1 MPATIDL
8 EADLLEQCEQIWEA
22 TRKAREAELNLREA
36 PALLRLWDGEMRL
49 HFVVR
54 NEDSAD
60 FEIPENDSG
69 PIEIRQPFDTACGQW
84 LWQEHLRIQ
93 RGEKRNVNVTVDYC
107 GSRPG
112 GLLEYC
118 ELDCDEAGEQIVIAH
133 FLSDYER
140 LKWYSVWSAP
150 WFGEWLQWPQV
161 YMVPGPLLWC
171 LPLTLDFQLQRERGS
186 TWALSSDPLDPAQR
200 GELQATQGTWSMV
213 VKPMSFL
220 DAMASGCLWGLAI
233 SRFKNFHEMAKAMM
247 ADGEIACVIRPWLE
261 GDPDPWEG
269 FTPRHGTRIV
279 EFVDRSGTFTGT
291 SHGGTVFDGLTR
303 TIREFVEDMIDANES
318 ILNDGVIP
326 PEYYEVGSKRTQKE
340 LPIAVWRDREITGLS
355 GYRVRKTPAKGIQI
369 VTGGHS
375 MPGVNETISAAIQ
388 MAGDLTAMAIGV
400 PPVGGAAE
408 AILAPIFHNALLAF
422 MVARS
427 ASRANN
433 SGWTRYFEYFQ
444 QGAGKA
450 YTLSSLMVLR
460 TGIIATQSQE
470 AGQFSAGDGLP
481 FLIGESGHVWLS
493 DRAGY
498 TIRGDP
504 TGRIYMDRVTKVRLH
519 WDRETP
525 PEWVMTIGN
534 GDKLE
539 DPLQRA
545 WEGLEAITGA
555 LQQLGVV

>member
-8 EADLLEQCEQIWEA
+8 EADLLEQCNQIWEA
-22 TRKAREAELNLREA
+22 TRKARQAELNLREV
-36 PALLRLWDGEMRL
+36 PPLLRLWDGEMRL
-49 HFVVR
+49 QFVVR
-54 NEDSAD
+54 NEDS
-60 FEIPENDSG
+60 FEGEVPENDSG
-69 PIEIRQPFDTACGQW
+69 PLEIRQRFDTAAGQW
-84 LWQEHLRIQ
+84 LWQEHQRIE
-93 RGEKRNVNVTVDYC
+93 RGEKRNVNITIDYC
-107 GSRPG
+107 GSCIG

-118 ELDCDEAGEQIVIAH
+118 ELDCDDEGEQVVIAH

-161 YMVPGPLLWC
+161 YVVPGPLLWN

-186 TWALSSDPLDPAQR
+186 TWALSSDPLDPDQR
-200 GELQATQGTWSMV
+200 GALDQSTWSMV

-220 DAMASGCLWGLAI
+220 DAMASGCLWGVAL
-233 SRFKNFHEMAKAMM
+233 SRFKNFHEMARAMM

-261 GDPDPWEG
+261 GDPEPWPG
-269 FTPRHGTRIV
+269 ANLRHGTRV
-279 EFVDRSGTFTGT
+279 VSFEDRSGVFTGT
-291 SHGGTVFDGLTR
+291 SHGGSIFDGLTR
-303 TIREFVEDMIDANES
+303 TVREFVEDMIDANES
-318 ILNDGVIP
+318 ILTDTAIP
-326 PEYYEVGSKRTQKE
+326 PEYYEVGSKRSQKE

-375 MPGVNETISAAIQ
+375 MPGVNETQSALIQ
-388 MAGDLTAMAIGV
+388 MAGDLTAMAIGI

-408 AILAPIFHNALLAF
+408 ALLAPLFHDALFAF

-427 ASRANN
+427 TARANN
-433 SGWTRYFEYFQ
+433 SGWTRYFEYFA

-450 YTLSSLMVLR
+450 YTLSSLSVLR
-460 TGIIATQSQE
+460 AGIIATQSEE

-481 FLIGESGHVWLS
+481 FLIGESGHIWLS

-504 TGRIYMDRVTKVRLH
+504 TGRIYMSRITKVGLRF
-519 WDRETP
+519 DRETP

-534 GDKLE
+534 GDKLK
-539 DPLQRA
+539 DPWERMF
-545 WEGLEAITGA
+545 EGLESFGGA